1 MHNKEK
7 RKLEILLELRKYIS
21 DDVIVGDIDELCSE
35 TIVELKQS
43 SKIYKILLSVTKNS
57 IYIEPKYFLENIENL
72 SIICP
77 KFKLIDKKHQISVN
91 NFFNSY
97 INLFNETSPLDIDII
112 NIPSDCI
119 SFIIRDNYFYTHLE
133 LSKNIVFTERK
144 IKYTIN
150 LSLYNRFGNKQDFII
165 ISNGDGNFKISVCF
179 ESQYVNK
186 PYDQLKDK
194 DFVKYFLSSHQNI
207 FDNEKLDFKIDNK
220 SSFDDIKRSLQILE
234 MLNF

>member
-35 TIVELKQS
+35 TIVELKKS
-43 SKIYKILLSVTKNS
+43 SNTYKILLSVTKNS

-77 KFKLIDKKHQISVN
+77 KFKSIDEKNQILVN
-91 NFFNSY
+91 KFFNSY
-97 INLFNETSPLDIDII
+97 INIFNESTPLDIDPINSNNNYLNLII
-112 NIPSDCI
+112 KN
-119 SFIIRDNYFYTHLE
+119 NYFYTHLE
-133 LSKNIVFTERK
+133 LSKNIIFTERK

-150 LSLYNRFGNKQDFII
+150 LTLYNKFGSKQDFII
-165 ISNGDGNFKISVCF
+165 SSNGDGNFKISVCF

-194 DFVKYFLSSHQNI
+194 DFVKYFLSSHQTI
-207 FDNEKLDFKIDNK
+207 FDNDKLDFKIDHK
-220 SSFDDIKRSLQILE
+220 SSFDDIKRALEILE